1 MLGNL
6 IARIRKE
13 KGISKT
19 QLANET
25 GVNIGHL
32 THIEKGTRK
41 PSHKALKSIAFSLGV
56 PYQPLFYTYDK
67 ELDDK
72 QIEYDYVK
80 NISYNKI
87 PAISEIDGFIDCP
100 VNFSNASFA
109 FRAPDSA
116 MDPIIKQNSYA
127 FIEVNG
133 LVKHK
138 EIGLFKYNDKFI
150 IRKLLY
156 KKNHFVLK
164 ANNKNFEDITVSD
177 SDVFYILGKV
187 YL

>member
-19 QLANET
+19 QIANET
-25 GVNIGHL
+25 GINIGHL
-32 THIEKGTRK
+32 THIEKGTRN
-41 PSHKALKSIAFSLGV
+41 PSHKALKSIAFALGV
-56 PYQPLFYTYDK
+56 PYQPLCYTYDK

-72 QIEYDYVK
+72 QIEYDYIK

-100 VNFSNASFA
+100 VNFTNASFA
-109 FRAPDSA
+109 FKAPDNS
-116 MDPIIKQNSYA
+116 MDPLVKKNSYV
-127 FIEVNG
+127 FVEING

-138 EIGLFKYNDKFI
+138 DIGLFKYNDEFI

-156 KKNHFVLK
+156 KKNRFVLK
-164 ANNKNFEDITVSD
+164 ANDKSAPDITVSD
-177 SDVFYILGKV
+177 SDVFYIVGKV